1 MPTRKQRRRD
11 LKSKRHD
18 YEFVYV
24 DDEGNELDEVP
35 DDLREP
41 EKKARTERTNGNA
54 PAKAKSGAQQRTR
67 GGRPVRVPPK
77 PSWNRAIKRAGI
89 LGLVVFLFFTFMAK
103 GGNRYTAALL
113 FAVPYTLLFI
123 PVTYVI
129 DRAAYRR
136 WEARQNGAPAKPAGV
151 KPAAAKKKR

>member
-11 LKSKRHD
+11 LKSKRHE

-24 DDEGNELDEVP
+24 DESGNELDDIPEE
-35 DDLREP
+35 LLEP
-41 EKKARTERTNGNA
+41 KKKAREEQTNGAA
-54 PAKAKSGAQQRTR
+54 PAKSKAAPQQTR
-67 GGRPVRVPPK
+67 GGRPVRVPPA
-77 PSWNRAIKRAGI
+77 PSWSRSIKRAGL
-89 LGLVVFLFFTFMAK
+89 LGIIVFLFFTFMAK
-103 GGNRYTAALL
+103 GGNRFAAALL

-136 WEARQNGAPAKPAGV
+136 WQARQGDAAPKAAAGRKPAPAK
-151 KPAAAKKKR
+151 KRR

>member
-1 MPTRKQRRRD
+1 MPTRKQRRRE
-11 LKSKRHD
+11 LKAKRHE

-24 DDEGNELDEVP
+24 DDEGKELDEVP
-35 DDLREP
+35 EDLREP
-41 EKKARTERTNGNA
+41 EKKVRAERTNGSA
-54 PAKAKSGAQQRTR
+54 PAKTKAPARQTR
-67 GGRPVRVPPK
+67 VGRAVRVPPK
-77 PSWNRAIKRAGI
+77 PSWNRAIKRAGL

-113 FAVPYTLLFI
+113 FAVPYTVLFI

-136 WEARQNGAPAKPAGV
+136 WEARQGGAPAKASTKPAGS
-151 KPAAAKKKR
+151 KKKR